1 MKEKTIGAEPIVF
14 LLVINR
20 KDNQMTFAE
29 SRLTEEYHLK
39 NNLYAF
45 VRTYHTPTSVHID
58 LSLYE
63 KYVECD
69 ELHIY
74 SKKLEGKCPTPA
86 LAEVYG
92 IISDTDK
99 CVKLWTEYK
108 DSTLSGRRKQ

>member
-1 MKEKTIGAEPIVF
+1 
-14 LLVINR
+14 
-20 KDNQMTFAE
+20 MTFTE

-45 VRTYHTPTSVHID
+45 VRTYHTPTSVRID

-74 SKKLEGKCPTPA
+74 SKALEGKCPTPA
-86 LAEVYG
+86 LAEVYV
-92 IISDTDK
+92 IIADTNK
-99 CVKLWTEYK
+99 CEKLWAEHRNAK
-108 DSTLSGRRKQ
+108 ISERSKE

>member
-1 MKEKTIGAEPIVF
+1 
-14 LLVINR
+14 
-20 KDNQMTFAE
+20 MTFTE

-39 NNLYAF
+39 DNLYAF
-45 VRTYHTPTSVHID
+45 VRIYHTPASVRID

-74 SKKLEGKCPTPA
+74 SKELDGKCPTPA

-92 IISDTDK
+92 IISDADK
-99 CVKLWTEYK
+99 CIKLWAEHK
-108 DSTLSGRRKQ
+108 NAKFQEGANNEDCTLEQVRNCCS